1 MAERIRVAKRA
12 RVLLVEDEP
21 LISDLATDALEEQG
35 FAITAVSNANE
46 ALHRLMAGAPIDL
59 LFTDV
64 NLADG
69 MDGTVLARRARELR
83 PDLPVIYT
91 SGRSIIDRSIA
102 VEGAMFVS
110 KPYDLFNVGRLIEHL
125 MIGKRTRAFA

>member
-1 MAERIRVAKRA
+1 MTDRICVAKRA

-21 LISDLATDALEEQG
+21 MISDLATDALEEQG
-35 FAITAVSNANE
+35 FAITAVSNAND
-46 ALHRLMAGAPIDL
+46 ALRRLMAGAPVDL

-64 NLADG
+64 NLCGG
-69 MDGTVLARRARELR
+69 MDGTTLARRARQLR

-91 SGRSIIDRSIA
+91 SGQSIIDQSNA
-102 VEGAMFVS
+102 VEGAMFVR
-110 KPYDLFNVGRLIEHL
+110 KPYDLFDVGRLIEHL

>member
-1 MAERIRVAKRA
+1 MTNRIRVAKRA

-35 FAITAVSNANE
+35 FAITAVSNAND
-46 ALHRLMAGAPIDL
+46 ALRRLMAGAPIDL

-64 NLADG
+64 NLGGG
-69 MDGTVLARRARELR
+69 MDGTTLARRARELR

-91 SGRSIIDRSIA
+91 SGRSTIDQSDA
-102 VEGAMFVS
+102 VEGAMFVW
-110 KPYDLFNVGRLIEHL
+110 KPYDLFDVGRLIEHL
-125 MIGKRTRAFA
+125 MIGKRTPAFA